1 MSVYVELVMF
11 NNFFVDA
18 MLALATLTV
27 RRRRIKHWR
36 ILLSSAI
43 GCAAGTAY
51 VLIPEWA
58 QIIVKTLLAPLMC
71 IIFSKP
77 QGKSAIY
84 KFGDYIGTVVI
95 FVLFTYFSGGAVFGL
110 SYALGIDLKSYA
122 VLGLG
127 AMGICALILA
137 ARLIARKR
145 ASAKASTAKITISA
159 SGHTVSADGLCD
171 SGNLLVDCDS
181 GLPVVILSKE
191 VEEKLSELDIKG
203 FIQIGTACG
212 EDSLTLVDID
222 EVTVDGKSYKALGA
236 LSRRSFDGFDVILQ
250 NSMF

>member
-1 MSVYVELVMF
+1 MSVYVELVIF
-11 NNFFVDA
+11 NNFFVDT
-18 MLALATLTV
+18 MLELAVLTV
-27 RRRRIKHWR
+27 RRRRIRPLR

-51 VLIPEWA
+51 AIMPEWA
-58 QIIVKTLLAPLMC
+58 QIIVKVLLAPLMC
-71 IIFSKP
+71 VIFTSP
-77 QGKSAIY
+77 QGKSPLY
-84 KFGDYIGTVVI
+84 KIGDYIGTTVI
-95 FVLFTYFSGGAVFGL
+95 FVLFTYFAGGAIFGL
-110 SYALGIDLKSYA
+110 SYALGVDLKSYA
-122 VLGLG
+122 ALGLG
-127 AMGICALILA
+127 AMGTCALILA

-145 ASAKASTAKITISA
+145 SAGTRATAKSTISA
-159 SGHTVSADGLCD
+159 SGHTVSADGLLD
-171 SGNLLVDCDS
+171 SGNLLVDCES

-191 VEEKLSELDIKG
+191 VEERLSPPNIKG

-236 LSRRSFDGFDVILQ
+236 LSKRSFDGFDVILQ